1 MNGVIKALAIALIV
15 VAIALA
21 AFAWTL
27 SRRAPEP
34 GTDAAGNTTLPAAP
48 TFPVVVLTQPVA
60 AGQEITAAMLRT
72 ERIGFPMGGASSDP
86 ASLVGRRAAV
96 PLAAGSPVVESQ
108 LMSGLALKVGE
119 GERAMALRV
128 DEQIGIGHRVRPGD
142 LVDVF
147 VTTRRDS
154 QELVDSEA
162 RLLLSRLRVLAY
174 GNDSVDGPPPGSTAG
189 SEPPPPGV
197 RPEPARSVVLAV
209 PVDQVPQLV
218 LGQQSGVLSLAL
230 RHPEDPTRP
239 TAKPLIEPAPALALA
254 PASGPRSAADLALAG
269 LSLSGLVGELP
280 PDRRPE
286 ARRGAAAPA
295 FAPALPGTGA
305 AAAPRRRAPAESGT
319 VEVIRG
325 GEREQVRY

>member
-15 VAIALA
+15 IAIALA

-27 SRRAPEP
+27 SRRAATP
-34 GTDAAGNTTLPAAP
+34 GVDGMAGASAPAAP
-48 TFPVVVLTQPVA
+48 TFPVVVLTQSLA
-60 AGQEITAAMLRT
+60 AGQAITAAMLRT
-72 ERIGFPMGGASSDP
+72 ERIGFPMAGAVSEPSV
-86 ASLVGRRAAV
+86 LVGRRLAV

-147 VTTRRDS
+147 VTVRRDS

-162 RLLLSRLRVLAY
+162 RLLLSKLRVLAY
-174 GNDSVDGPPPGSTAG
+174 GSDSVDGPPPGATAS

-197 RPEPARSVVLAV
+197 RPEPARTVVLAV

-218 LGQQSGVLSLAL
+218 LGQQSGLLSLAL
-230 RHPEDPTRP
+230 RHPDDPTLP

-269 LSLSGLVGELP
+269 LSLSGLAGELP
-280 PDRRPE
+280 MDRRPE
-286 ARRGAAAPA
+286 ARRGAAVPA
-295 FAPALPGTGA
+295 FPAAALPGAAGA
-305 AAAPRRRAPAESGT
+305 APKRRMAGDSGS

-325 GEREQVRY
+325 GQREQVAY